1 MTSKK
6 MGLVAIVAAAALSLT
21 GCFKEIANYTLHA
34 DNTVSG
40 NVIVAIDKDYANG
53 MTGNDAITQLG
64 ADNPVANVAGVTQ
77 ANYDDGKYVGVKYTF
92 TNVPLDTMASDMS
105 GTVTR
110 VGDTFVFEGTAI
122 DQSQFQGM
130 EQYMSTA
137 VATLSMTFPGEVTD
151 TNGTV
156 KGTTVTWD
164 MLKQTEAPKATGSA
178 IGNGSAG
185 GGVPAWLG
193 LLLGGLA
200 LLVVAG
206 VVVLLV
212 TRNKGK
218 EKAEASAAE
227 MAPAAKSDKK
237 SDDKKS
243 DKKSDDKKSDK
254 KSDDKKSD
262 KKPADKKPAAKA
274 DAKKPAAKKP
284 APKK

>member
-6 MGLVAIVAAAALSLT
+6 MGLIAIVAAAALSLT
-21 GCFKEIANYTLHA
+21 GCFKEIANYTLHQ

-40 NVIVAIDKDYANG
+40 SVIVAIDKDYANG

-92 TNVPLDTMASDMS
+92 TNVPLDTMASDMD

-130 EQYMSTA
+130 EQYMSSA

-164 MLKQTEAPKATGSA
+164 MLKMTEAPKATGSA

-227 MAPAAKSDKK
+227 MAPAAKSE
-237 SDDKKS
+237 
-243 DKKSDDKKSDK
+243 
-254 KSDDKKSD
+254 KKSD
-262 KKPADKKPAAKA
+262 KKPTAKADAKKPAAKA
-274 DAKKPAAKKP
+274 DAKKPAAKADAKKP